1 MWLVWG
7 IQAYRQAKYEVQV
20 LSESIVDRFWAYDW
34 EEYSEDFPQWPTY
47 HVPSSRPYPIAVA
60 GLPSVPPAVWGH
72 DQPARTEGAQVKC
85 SGHSLGC
92 FEMLRFPKMGVPP
105 NHPFQ

>member
-1 MWLVWG
+1 
-7 IQAYRQAKYEVQV
+7 
-20 LSESIVDRFWAYDW
+20 
-34 EEYSEDFPQWPTY
+34 
-47 HVPSSRPYPIAVA
+47 VA

-72 DQPARTEGAQVKC
+72 DQPARTEGAQVKR

-105 NHPFQ
+105 NHPIQ

>member
-1 MWLVWG
+1 MIERNIRRISPNGQL
-7 IQAYRQAKYEVQV
+7 IMFLPA
-20 LSESIVDRFWAYDW
+20 DRT
-34 EEYSEDFPQWPTY
+34 Q
-47 HVPSSRPYPIAVA
+47 IAVA

-72 DQPARTEGAQVKC
+72 DQPARTEGAQVKR

-105 NHPFQ
+105 NHPVQ